1 MGAKAIPGAG
11 GFSRPQPGSSDPLQ
25 PTEAALCMPLGAV
38 AFNIP
43 FLQNSLS
50 TYLPVLKYKHRFTDS
65 LEPF

>member
-11 GFSRPQPGSSDPLQ
+11 GFSCPQPGSSDPLQ
-25 PTEAALCMPLGAV
+25 PTEAALRIPLVV

-43 FLQNSLS
+43 FLQSSPS
-50 TYLPVLKYKHRFTDS
+50 TYLPALKYKHRFTDS